1 MDGVFRWVDMHVL
14 GRLLDPQLVESLNHL
29 ALSARRVVEGNTIGL
44 HRSPVKGASV
54 EFRQHRLYVPGDEPR
69 RIDWRVLAR
78 SDRAF
83 VKEFDEETNLRAT
96 IFLDASGSMRY
107 GAKQSK
113 FDYAV
118 RLVAGLSY
126 LMLAQTEAA
135 GLAIARAGG
144 GGDYL
149 APAAAST
156 QLARIVDLLER
167 ANCEGPTALDRTLL
181 RTADRMDRRS
191 LVIVVSDFLQ
201 PIDSLRKGLARLN
214 HDRHELVLVRLLHP
228 DEISF
233 PFRSWARF
241 KGLEGETP
249 RLIEGPA
256 VRKIYLENF
265 KKHEDQLKQ
274 ACRAMKADLLTCPT
288 DQPLL
293 NAVMAVVRRR
303 G

>member
-1 MDGVFRWVDMHVL
+1 MHVL

-96 IFLDASGSMRY
+96 IFLDASGSMGY
-107 GAKQSK
+107 GKPSK

-118 RLVAGLSY
+118 RLVAGLGY

-135 GLAIARAGG
+135 GLAIARDAGG
-144 GGDYL
+144 EYL

-167 ANCEGPTALDRTLL
+167 VTCEGPTNLDRALL

-191 LVIVVSDFLQ
+191 LVIIVSDFMQ
-201 PIDSLRKGLARLN
+201 PVDALRRGLARLN

-228 DEISF
+228 DEMTF

-241 KGLEGETP
+241 RGLEGESP
-249 RLIEGPA
+249 RLIEGPQ
-256 VRKIYLENF
+256 VRKTYLENF
-265 KKHEDQLKQ
+265 RRHEDQLKQ
-274 ACRAMKADLLTCPT
+274 VCRSLKADLLTCPV

-293 NAVMAVVRRR
+293 DAVMAVVRRR